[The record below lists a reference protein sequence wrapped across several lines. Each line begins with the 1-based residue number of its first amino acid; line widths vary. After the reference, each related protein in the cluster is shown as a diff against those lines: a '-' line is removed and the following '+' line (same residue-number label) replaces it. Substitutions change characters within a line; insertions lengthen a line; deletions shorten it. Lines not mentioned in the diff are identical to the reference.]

1 MVAYIVVAF
10 LAGGFFGMLGMS
22 LLSCGPKVKL
32 LRENNMLRQRIKTE
46 EVKTR
51 RKKYQ
56 PVKDPRLQVYNL
68 VN

>member
-1 MVAYIVVAF
+1 MIVAF

-22 LLSCGPKVKL
+22 LLACGPKVKL
-32 LRENNMLRQRIKTE
+32 LRENNMLRQRINTDEKST
-46 EVKTR
+46 K

>member
-1 MVAYIVVAF
+1 MAAYIIVSF

-32 LRENNMLRQRIKTE
+32 LRENNMLRQRVHTE
-46 EVKTR
+46 EAKPK